1 MSDKSATRPS
11 IEAQLRTV
19 IDTAVDG
26 MVIIDATGRI
36 ELFNP
41 ACERLFG
48 YGAAEVIGQNVKIL
62 MPEPYHGEHDGYLA
76 NYRRTGEAK
85 IIGIGRE
92 VVGRRKDGSTFP
104 MDLSVGETREG
115 ANSLF
120 IGIIRDISRRKAD
133 EAALQESAAMLRA
146 VVDTAVDG
154 VIVIDETGLIE
165 LFNPACERLF
175 GYEAAEVTGHN
186 VKMLMPEPY
195 HDEHDGYLAHYHHTG
210 ERRIIGIGRTVV
222 GRRQDGTTFPM
233 DLSVGEARRGTEK
246 LFVGVIRD
254 ISDRLT
260 TEEQLRQAQKMEA
273 VGQLTGGIAH
283 DFNNLLAVI
292 SGNLELMTLKRDLGN
307 DARGLADAALR
318 ATERGADLTRR
329 LLTFARRQALKPAA
343 VDVNEIIRGMG
354 DLLRRSLSEM
364 IAIHLRLAP
373 DLWPAVIDRGQ
384 MENALLNLALN
395 SRDAMPG
402 GGELLIVTRNLSLA
416 EDMRDGIWRL
426 PAGEY
431 VEIAVGDTGTG
442 MTANMIAHAFEPFFT
457 TKETGRGT
465 GLGLSMVYG
474 FVTQSGGQVKIY
486 SEVGRGT
493 TVKLYFNRD
502 TAGAPDAAAGQA
514 GTASTPTPPPDLV
527 LIVEDD
533 AAVRDMA
540 VAMVESLGYRV
551 HAVGDGHAALEAL
564 DRIGDIAILL
574 TDVVLPRGLRGPD
587 IVRQARLLRPDLAV
601 AYMSGFAP
609 ELLSG
614 DIAPEADAIL
624 IDKPFHRSSLSQAL
638 RTALE
643 RRGG

>member
-1 MSDKSATRPS
+1 MARPS
-11 IEAQLRTV
+11 IEAQLRTI

-26 MVIIDATGRI
+26 IVIIDAAGRI

-48 YGAAEVIGQNVKIL
+48 YGASEVIGQNVRVL
-62 MPEPYHGEHDGYLA
+62 MPEPYHGEHDEYLK
-76 NYRRTGEAK
+76 NYHRTGEAK
-85 IIGIGRE
+85 VIGIGRE
-92 VVGRRKDGSTFP
+92 VIGRRKDGSTFP

-115 ANSLF
+115 DLSLF
-120 IGIIRDISRRKAD
+120 VGIIRDISRRKAD
-133 EAALQESAAMLRA
+133 EAALHESEATLRG

-154 VIVIDETGLIE
+154 VIVIDAVGKIE

-175 GYEAAEVTGHN
+175 GYAAAEVVGHN
-186 VKMLMPEPY
+186 VKMLMPPPY
-195 HDEHDGYLAHYHHTG
+195 HDEHDGYLDHYHRTG
-210 ERRIIGIGRTVV
+210 ERRIIGIGRAVV
-222 GRRQDGTTFPM
+222 GRRKDGATFPM
-233 DLSVGEARRGTEK
+233 DLSVGETNRGSQK

-254 ISDRLT
+254 ISDRLR

-292 SGNLELMTLKRDLGN
+292 SGNLELLTLQRNIAD
-307 DARGLADAALR
+307 DTRQLAESAIR

-329 LLTFARRQALKPAA
+329 LLAFARRQTLNPVAA
-343 VDVNEIIRGMG
+343 DVNEIIRGMS
-354 DLLRRSLSEM
+354 DLLRRSLSEL

-373 DLWPAVIDRGQ
+373 DLWPTVVDRGQ

-402 GGELLIVTRNLSLA
+402 GGDLLIITRNVSLG
-416 EDMRDGIWRL
+416 EDLRDGIWCL
-426 PAGEY
+426 PAGDY
-431 VEIAVGDTGTG
+431 VEIAVGDSGIG
-442 MTANMIAHAFEPFFT
+442 MNANMIAHAFEPFFT

-486 SEVGRGT
+486 SEVGHGT

-502 TAGAPDAAAGQA
+502 RSGQA
-514 GTASTPTPPPDLV
+514 SDATSPANREPPPDLV

-533 AAVRDMA
+533 AAVREMA
-540 VAMVESLGYRV
+540 VAMVNSLDYRV
-551 HAVGDGHAALEAL
+551 HAVGDGQAALEAL
-564 DRIGDIAILL
+564 DRLPDITILL
-574 TDVVLPRGLRGPD
+574 TDVILPGGLRGPD
-587 IVRQARLLRPDLAV
+587 IVRKARLLRPDLAV
-601 AYMSGFAP
+601 AYMSGFAA

-624 IDKPFHRSSLSQAL
+624 IDKPFHRASLAQAL
-638 RTALE
+638 RKAKE
-643 RRGG
+643 RRGS

>member
-1 MSDKSATRPS
+1 MTETTATRPS
-11 IEAQLRTV
+11 IEAQLRTI

-41 ACERLFG
+41 ACQRMFG
-48 YGAAEVIGQNVKIL
+48 YDAAEVIGHNVKML
-62 MPEPYHGEHDGYLA
+62 MPEPYHGQHDGYLA
-76 NYRRTGEAK
+76 NYRRTGDAK

-115 ANSLF
+115 ELSL
-120 IGIIRDISRRKAD
+120 
-133 EAALQESAAMLRA
+133 
-146 VVDTAVDG
+146 
-154 VIVIDETGLIE
+154 
-165 LFNPACERLF
+165 
-175 GYEAAEVTGHN
+175 Y
-186 VKMLMPEPY
+186 
-195 HDEHDGYLAHYHHTG
+195 
-210 ERRIIGIGRTVV
+210 
-222 GRRQDGTTFPM
+222 
-233 DLSVGEARRGTEK
+233 
-246 LFVGVIRD
+246 VGVIRD
-254 ISDRLT
+254 ISDRLR

-292 SGNLELMTLKRDLGN
+292 SGNLELMALKRDLGE
-307 DARGLADAALR
+307 DTRQLAEAAIR

-329 LLTFARRQALKPAA
+329 LLAFARRQALKPAA

-354 DLLRRSLSEM
+354 DLLRRSLSEL

-373 DLWPAVIDRGQ
+373 DLWPTVIDRGQ

-395 SRDAMPG
+395 ARDAMPG
-402 GGELLIVTRNLSLA
+402 GGELLVVTRNLTLK

-426 PAGEY
+426 PAGDY
-431 VEIAVGDTGTG
+431 VEIAVGDNGTG

-502 TAGAPDAAAGQA
+502 RGGAADGAGQEA
-514 GTASTPTPPPDLV
+514 PPAAEPAPPPDLV

-533 AAVRDMA
+533 AAVRQMA
-540 VAMVESLGYRV
+540 VAMVASLGYRV

-564 DRIGDIAILL
+564 DRMADIAILL
-574 TDVVLPRGLRGPD
+574 SDVVLPGGLRGPD
-587 IVRQARLLRPDLAV
+587 IVRQARLLRPDIAV
-601 AYMSGFAP
+601 VYMSGFAP

-624 IDKPFHRSSLSQAL
+624 IDKPFHRTSLSQAL

-643 RRGG
+643 RRGS

>member
-1 MSDKSATRPS
+1 MTETTASRPS
-11 IEAQLRTV
+11 IEAQLRTI

-41 ACERLFG
+41 ACQRMFG
-48 YGAAEVIGQNVKIL
+48 YDAAEVIGRNVKML
-62 MPEPYHGEHDGYLA
+62 MPEPYHGQHDGYLA
-76 NYRRTGEAK
+76 NYRRTGDAK

-115 ANSLF
+115 
-120 IGIIRDISRRKAD
+120 
-133 EAALQESAAMLRA
+133 
-146 VVDTAVDG
+146 
-154 VIVIDETGLIE
+154 E
-165 LFNPACERLF
+165 L
-175 GYEAAEVTGHN
+175 
-186 VKMLMPEPY
+186 
-195 HDEHDGYLAHYHHTG
+195 
-210 ERRIIGIGRTVV
+210 
-222 GRRQDGTTFPM
+222 
-233 DLSVGEARRGTEK
+233 S

-254 ISDRLT
+254 ISDRLR

-292 SGNLELMTLKRDLGN
+292 SGNLELMTLKQDLG
-307 DARGLADAALR
+307 DDTRLLAEAAIR

-329 LLTFARRQALKPAA
+329 LLAFARRQALKPAA

-373 DLWPAVIDRGQ
+373 DLWPTVIDRGQ

-395 SRDAMPG
+395 ARDAMPG
-402 GGELLIVTRNLSLA
+402 GGELLVVTRNLTLK

-426 PAGEY
+426 PAGDY
-431 VEIAVGDTGTG
+431 VEIAVGDNGTG

-493 TVKLYFNRD
+493 TVKLYFTRD
-502 TAGAPDAAAGQA
+502 RGDAG
-514 GTASTPTPPPDLV
+514 
-527 LIVEDD
+527 D
-533 AAVRDMA
+533 AAVREMA
-540 VAMVESLGYRV
+540 VAMVGSLGYRV

-564 DRIGDIAILL
+564 DRMADIAILL

-587 IVRQARLLRPDLAV
+587 IVRQARLLRPDIAV
-601 AYMSGFAP
+601 VYMSGFAP

-624 IDKPFHRSSLSQAL
+624 IDKPFHRTSLSQAL

-643 RRGG
+643 RRGD

>member
-1 MSDKSATRPS
+1 M
-11 IEAQLRTV
+11 
-19 IDTAVDG
+19 
-26 MVIIDATGRI
+26 
-36 ELFNP
+36 
-41 ACERLFG
+41 
-48 YGAAEVIGQNVKIL
+48 L
-62 MPEPYHGEHDGYLA
+62 MPTPYHEEHDGYL
-76 NYRRTGEAK
+76 
-85 IIGIGRE
+85 
-92 VVGRRKDGSTFP
+92 D
-104 MDLSVGETREG
+104 
-115 ANSLF
+115 
-120 IGIIRDISRRKAD
+120 
-133 EAALQESAAMLRA
+133 
-146 VVDTAVDG
+146 
-154 VIVIDETGLIE
+154 
-165 LFNPACERLF
+165 
-175 GYEAAEVTGHN
+175 
-186 VKMLMPEPY
+186 
-195 HDEHDGYLAHYHHTG
+195 HYHRTG
-210 ERRIIGIGRTVV
+210 ERRIIGIGRAVV
-222 GRRQDGTTFPM
+222 GRRKDGTTFPM
-233 DLSVGEARRGTEK
+233 DLSVGEAGRSAQK

-254 ISDRLT
+254 ISDRLR

-292 SGNLELMTLKRDLGN
+292 SGNLELMMLKRDIG
-307 DARGLADAALR
+307 DDTRKLAEAAIR

-329 LLTFARRQALKPAA
+329 LLTFARRQTLKPAA
-343 VDVNEIIRGMG
+343 VDANEVIRGMD

-364 IAIHLRLAP
+364 ISVHFRLAP
-373 DLWPAVIDRGQ
+373 DLWPTVVDRGQ

-402 GGELLIVTRNLSLA
+402 GGELLVVTRNLALR

-426 PAGEY
+426 PAGDY

-486 SEVGRGT
+486 SEIGRGT
-493 TVKLYFNRD
+493 TVKLFFVRD
-502 TAGAPDAAAGQA
+502 RAGLTAEAGNDRAAAPA
-514 GTASTPTPPPDLV
+514 ETPPRDLV

-533 AAVRDMA
+533 ASVREMA

-564 DRIGDIAILL
+564 DRLADITILL

-624 IDKPFHRSSLSQAL
+624 IDKPFHRTSLSRAL
-638 RTALE
+638 QTAQE
-643 RRGG
+643 RRGRF